1 MTKMFGN
8 LTDDGLEKSG
18 DRLGGGGVFDTGVY
32 DGIVKLAYAGK
43 STSSNAQSITAH
55 IEINGREFRETFWIT
70 NKNGENFYADKK
82 DAKKRHP
89 LPGFTMVDDL
99 CLVTT
104 GMGLADQNVEEKVV
118 NLYDFDAKKEMPQ
131 NVPVLIDLIGK
142 PVTVAMFSQIVDK
155 TAKDANGVYQPTG
168 ETRNENVADKFFH
181 QESHRT
187 VTEIREGIEE
197 PVFYGKWEE
206 KNAGQ
211 PPRNRAQGVQG
222 NTGAPGRPAA
232 AAGGAPGAA
241 GGASRPSLFGNK

>member
-8 LTDDGLEKSG
+8 LTDNGLEQSG
-18 DRLGGGGVFDTGVY
+18 DRLGGGGVIDTGVY

-43 STSSNAQSITAH
+43 SQSSNAQSITAH
-55 IEINGREFRETFWIT
+55 IEINGREFRESFWVT
-70 NKNGENFYADKK
+70 NRNGENFYADKN

-89 LPGFTMVDDL
+89 LPGFTMADDL

-104 GMGLADQNVEEKVV
+104 GQPLSEQTVEEKVV
-118 NLYDFDAKKEMPQ
+118 NLYDFEARKELPQ
-131 NVPVLIDLIGK
+131 NVPVLTDLIGK
-142 PVTVAMFSQIVDK
+142 PVTVALFAQIVDK

-197 PVFYGKWEE
+197 AVFYGKWAE
-206 KNAGQ
+206 KNNGQ
-211 PPRNRAQGVQG
+211 PPRNRAKGVQG

-232 AAGGAPGAA
+232 AGAPAA
-241 GGASRPSLFGNK
+241 GGAARPSLFSK